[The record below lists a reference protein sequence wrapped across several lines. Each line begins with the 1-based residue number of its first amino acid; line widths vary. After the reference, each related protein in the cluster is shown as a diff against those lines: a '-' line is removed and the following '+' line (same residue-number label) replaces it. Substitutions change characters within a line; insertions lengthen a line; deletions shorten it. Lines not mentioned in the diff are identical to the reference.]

1 MTIKITNAND
11 ALKMGIT
18 HSKILIFS
26 NSGVGKTWL
35 SATAPKPLIILTEA
49 NGAVSAGH
57 SNPEADIVIIKNM
70 NDLREVMLMAKVGEL
85 DNYQTLVFDSLTE
98 IQRLFKDEIQGD
110 SNQFQLQQW
119 STLTYKMT
127 NFIRMIRQLPFHI
140 VCTCLSDRQTDEN
153 GTVTLHLPQF
163 QGKKTAGEIMQ
174 YFSAVGYYFTSYETI
189 DDQQVL
195 TRKLMFEGSERWA
208 VKPCYPLTN
217 MSNPNMTEIINSIVT
232 GEIERVM
239 GESK

>member
-11 ALKMGIT
+11 ALKTGIT

-49 NGAVSAGH
+49 NGAVSVAH
-57 SNPEADIVIIKNM
+57 SNPEAGIVIIKNIK
-70 NDLREVMLMAKVGEL
+70 DLREVITMAKSGEL
-85 DNYQTLVFDSLTE
+85 DNFETLVFDSLTE
-98 IQRLFKDEIQGD
+98 IQRIFKDEIQGD
-110 SNQFQLQQW
+110 KEQFQLQQW
-119 STLTYKMT
+119 GTLTSKMT

-163 QGKKTAGEIMQ
+163 QGKRTAQEIMQ
-174 YFSAVGYYFTSYETI
+174 YFSAVGYYFKSYDTI
-189 DDQQVL
+189 HGTEKVL
-195 TRKLMFEGSERWA
+195 TRKLMFDGSERWA
-208 VKPCYPLTN
+208 VKPCHPLTN
-217 MSNPNMTEIINSIVT
+217 MSNPNMTDIINSIVT
-232 GEIERVM
+232 GEV
-239 GESK
+239 